1 MYQLNKIFFKKKILI
16 YGLGISGYSS
26 LNFLKKNNHVK
37 FFDDDYQKFKN
48 KNLKKFFISSKK
60 IYKYNFDYIIV
71 SPGINLEKCNLK
83 NFLKK
88 NKKKI
93 FTDLDIFYSNNFR
106 NLIIAVTGTN
116 GKSTTVKLLSD
127 IIKSTKK
134 DVRLVGNI
142 GKSILNE
149 KKISKKTIFVV
160 EASSYQIE
168 YSKIFKAKYALLL
181 NINPDHLERHKT
193 FKKYLN
199 AKFKLFYNQKKGDFA
214 FFNKKSFLIKKELK
228 NKNIKS
234 KIINVEDKLNS
245 SYRKL
250 IKNEYFNNKNNQ
262 QNLSYIFAICKKLKI
277 DKKNIIKI
285 TNSFKGLKFRQQI
298 IYNSKKLT
306 IINDSK
312 ATSFSSSINL
322 INSLNNIF
330 WILGGLPK
338 KGDKFTLIKKKNLAL
353 KAYIYGKQKKFFIKN
368 LKNKVPYETFLNIK
382 EAFKKVIFELKSKK
396 YQTHATILFSP
407 SSASFDTFKNFE
419 ERGKYFNYLVKRQK
433 I

>member
-1 MYQLNKIFFKKKILI
+1 MHQLSRIFFKKKVLI
-16 YGLGISGYSS
+16 YGLGLSGYSS
-26 LNFLKKNNHVK
+26 FNFFKKKNHVR
-37 FFDDDYQKFKN
+37 FFDDNYKKFKN
-48 KNLKKFFISSKK
+48 KSLKKFFISQKK
-60 IYKYNFDYIIV
+60 ILKYNFDYIII
-71 SPGINLEKCNLK
+71 SPGINSEKCELK

-93 FTDLDIFYSNNFR
+93 FTDLDIFYCHNFK
-106 NLIIAVTGTN
+106 NAIIAVTGTN

-149 KKISKKTIFVV
+149 KNITKKTMFVV
-160 EASSYQIE
+160 EVSSYQVE
-168 YSKIFKAKYALLL
+168 YSKIFKSNYALLL
-181 NINPDHLERHKT
+181 NVSPDHLERHKT

-199 AKFKLFYNQKKGDFA
+199 VKLKLFYNQQKSDFA
-214 FFNKKSFLIKKELK
+214 FFNKKNSFIRKALK
-228 NKNIKS
+228 NKKIKS
-234 KIINVEDKLNS
+234 KVVHVGDKLNLTN
-245 SYRKL
+245 RKF
-250 IKNEYFNNKNNQ
+250 IKNVYFDNKNNQ

-277 DKKNIIKI
+277 KKKNILKI
-285 TNSFKGLKFRQQI
+285 TNNFKGLKFRQQM

-312 ATSFSSSINL
+312 STSFSSSINL